1 MTFGT
6 KQMAQSCAA
15 TIEGEI
21 EQLKAS
27 GFLKP
32 AGLIVGV
39 LIDRYI
45 RELYPLKRWSASKT
59 RDIRVVKRK
68 LGADLVSCPA
78 NNLLDPPADF
88 SVGQGAPTS
97 HSGHYG
103 EEAQRRPAQ
112 RCPAPSGSP
121 RGTRRSE

>member
-32 AGLIVGV
+32 AGLIVGD

-45 RELYPLKRWSASKT
+45 GELYPLKRWSASKT

-68 LGADLVSCPA
+68 LGADLVSCP
-78 NNLLDPPADF
+78 LDHSRIAQVFTDTHAD
-88 SVGQGAPTS
+88 
-97 HSGHYG
+97 
-103 EEAQRRPAQ
+103 
-112 RCPAPSGSP
+112 
-121 RGTRRSE
+121 GTREDVFAHVERVRQLFRRGSL

>member
-6 KQMAQSCAA
+6 KQMAQSWAA
-15 TIEGEI
+15 TIEAEI
-21 EQLKAS
+21 EQVEAS

-32 AGLIVGV
+32 AGLVAGD

-68 LGADLVSCPA
+68 LGADLVST
-78 NNLLDPPADF
+78 LDHSRIVQVFTDRHADGSRENVF
-88 SVGQGAPTS
+88 AHTERVRQLF
-97 HSGHYG
+97 
-103 EEAQRRPAQ
+103 RR
-112 RCPAPSGSP
+112 GSL
-121 RGTRRSE
+121 

>member
-21 EQLKAS
+21 EQLKTS
-27 GFLKP
+27 GLLKR
-32 AGLIVGV
+32 AGPIVGD

-78 NNLLDPPADF
+78 NNLLDPPAYF
-88 SVGQGAPTS
+88 GVGQGAPTS
-97 HSGHYG
+97 HGGHYG
-103 EEAQRRPAQ
+103 GEAQ
-112 RCPAPSGSP
+112 RCPALKGAAQ
-121 RGTRRSE
+121 RAR

>member
-32 AGLIVGV
+32 AGLIVGD

-68 LGADLVSCPA
+68 LGPDPVSTLDHSRILQVFTDMHAD
-78 NNLLDPPADF
+78 
-88 SVGQGAPTS
+88 
-97 HSGHYG
+97 
-103 EEAQRRPAQ
+103 
-112 RCPAPSGSP
+112 
-121 RGTRRSE
+121 GTREDVFAHVERVRQLFRRASL